1 MSVFTVVSEDQAR
14 AWLKHYTIGHLSLL
28 EGIAAGIENTNYF
41 LTTTHGG
48 YVLTLFEK
56 LTPDELPYY
65 VNLMAH
71 LAHHG
76 IACPL
81 PIERVDGEYISVL
94 NGKPACIVTRLA
106 GRPVETPGAAHCAA
120 VGELLAE
127 MHLAGGSY
135 RRRMENWRG
144 KAWWGKFVPQ
154 VQPLLN
160 AEDAGLVAD
169 ELRFQRSRDYTALPQ
184 GVIHGDLFRDNI
196 LFVGNRIGGVID
208 FYFAGSDTWLFDLA
222 VTVNDWSMALPGEL
236 DPERLS
242 AILDAYCALCPV
254 TDLEKQLWPAMLR
267 SAALRFW
274 LSRLYD
280 FYLPRQGEII
290 KAHDPAHFQKILQ
303 GHARETVTWPL

>member
-144 KAWWGKFVPQ
+144 KAWWEKFVPQ

-208 FYFAGSDTWLFDLA
+208 FYFACNDALLFDLA
-222 VTVNDWSMALPGEL
+222 VTVNDWCVRPDATL
-236 DPERLS
+236 DQVMSDSLVN
-242 AILDAYCALCPV
+242 AYHATRPL
-254 TDLEKQLWPAMLR
+254 TGAEYLAWPAMLR
-267 SAALRFW
+267 AAAFRSWLGRLGYTYFPQAGEMTHTKDHGHFGRLLRQHRVHTQE
-274 LSRLYD
+274 L
-280 FYLPRQGEII
+280 
-290 KAHDPAHFQKILQ
+290 K
-303 GHARETVTWPL
+303 V